1 MPTVPEVTTF
11 TEKFP
16 SRQITSLVID
26 AQALGNLTIYGD
38 AHSES
43 RIVCS
48 GDGYLLPDH
57 IELCEGELHID
68 CHNMHNFVKHG
79 QQQHI
84 EIVAHVPTYTAIFVR
99 MTSGAIALHGI
110 VGDLDVQGEVGDI
123 TGDIDAE
130 HVRIRLW
137 VGEVIL
143 NQLHKDADIQIGLGS
158 ITLGWDELYGTE
170 HINARCMFGGI
181 DLRLPFTHKREL
193 HEAGNFFKHK
203 WVETPAG
210 SSIQANT
217 GFGGLDLV
225 PVEAAHIPVASHVQ

>member
-16 SRQITSLVID
+16 SHQITSLVVD
-26 AQALGNLTIYGD
+26 AQMLGNLNIYGD
-38 AHSES
+38 AQTEA
-43 RIVCS
+43 RIECS

-57 IELCEGELHID
+57 IALCEGELRID
-68 CHNMHNFVKHG
+68 CHNMHNATKHG
-79 QQQHI
+79 QRQHI
-84 EIVAHVPTYTAIFVR
+84 EIMAHVPTYTAVFVR

-143 NQLHKDADIQIGLGS
+143 NQLHRDADIQIGLGS
-158 ITLGWDELYGTE
+158 ISLGWDELHGTE
-170 HINARCMFGGI
+170 HITARCMFGGI
-181 DLRLPFTHKREL
+181 DLHLPAAHKREL
-193 HEAGNFFKHK
+193 HEMGGFFKHT
-203 WVETPAG
+203 WLHTPAG
-210 SSIQANT
+210 SSIQADT
-217 GFGGLDLV
+217 GFGGLDIAQL
-225 PVEAAHIPVASHVQ
+225 ETAHIPIASHAH